1 MKKKVFIVAWH
12 RMMLGDS
19 YIEVY
24 TDINKA
30 LQDFLKERNWVQ
42 DYINRDNSVDIFVD
56 YLEHT
61 SESVEGEL
69 YYDSMSEYTRVVI
82 STHEI

>member
-30 LQDFLKERNWVQ
+30 LQDFLKEKN
-42 DYINRDNSVDIFVD
+42 
-56 YLEHT
+56 
-61 SESVEGEL
+61 
-69 YYDSMSEYTRVVI
+69 
-82 STHEI
+82 